1 MQRPVCQAHPG
12 SSAVASCSQC
22 FVALCA
28 VCRQFDGMQAL
39 CPNCK
44 RKQRRAPLVRA
55 LVALVVLGGLG
66 GGGYWAYRTYQPRY
80 DYGAASNTVHKL
92 ESELQ
97 KEPCDRPKTL
107 ELLETMLAAGDSR
120 GVVARAATFTAACGE
135 YVQTRR
141 ITYRAHQRLGEADAA
156 AADLTELVNSDPYQV
171 HYRAW
176 RGVVYQEKGD
186 LDRAAEDFRQ
196 ALLLHPKLS
205 DIPLN
210 LATVYEKQG
219 KPCEAAFPLQ
229 QLVFHH
235 SRAPWTPGIRTRIAD
250 LLQKGGCSVV
260 GEGRAALRMEPGQ
273 LQIRAKV
280 RLDDKETASFVVDT
294 GASYVTLPRA
304 LAEKLGLHLAG
315 APKVVLQT
323 ANGQKDGLF
332 ILVGSIAVDKL
343 AAKRVPAVVVDDL
356 GAGVEGL
363 LGLSFLSRFELKQA
377 DGVIEIAVPTP

>member
-12 SSAVASCSQC
+12 QPAVASCSQC

-39 CPNCK
+39 CPACM

-55 LVALVVLGGLG
+55 LVGLFVLGGLG
-66 GGGYWAYRTYQPRY
+66 GAGYWAYRTYQPRY
-80 DYGAASNTVHKL
+80 DYGAATNAVHKL
-92 ESELQ
+92 ETELQ

-107 ELLETMLAAGDSR
+107 ELLETILDAGDSR
-120 GVVARAATFTAACGE
+120 GVLARSATFTAACGE

-141 ITYRAHQRLGEADAA
+141 ITYRAHQRLGETDAA
-156 AADLTELVNSDPYQV
+156 VADLTELVSSDPYQV

-196 ALLLHPKLS
+196 ALMLHPKLS
-205 DIPLN
+205 DIPIN

-229 QLVFHH
+229 QLVFHYP
-235 SRAPWTPGIRTRIAD
+235 RAAWTSGIRTRIAD

-260 GEGRAALRMEPGQ
+260 GEGRASLRMEPGQ

-304 LAEKLGLHLAG
+304 LAEKLGIDLAG
-315 APKVVLQT
+315 APKVALQT
-323 ANGQKDGLF
+323 ANGRKDGLF
-332 ILVGSIAVDKL
+332 ILIGSIAVDKL

-363 LGLSFLSRFELKQA
+363 LGLSFLSRFELRQA
-377 DGVIEIAVPTP
+377 DGVVEIAAPTH